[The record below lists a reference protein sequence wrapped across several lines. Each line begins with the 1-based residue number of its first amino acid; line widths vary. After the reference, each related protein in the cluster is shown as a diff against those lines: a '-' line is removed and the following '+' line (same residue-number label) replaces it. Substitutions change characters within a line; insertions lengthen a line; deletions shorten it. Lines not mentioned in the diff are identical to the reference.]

1 MRTLDRRLPQ
11 AEALLEEYARTR
23 APALRDEIVEG
34 FLYIAEIIA
43 RRFSGRGVEYDDLY
57 QVAAL
62 ALVKGVDRF
71 DVSKGIKFASFI
83 TPTMVGEVKN
93 YFRDRS
99 RAIRMPRRGAQLARE
114 IREEK
119 ARLEQRLGRSP
130 RVDELAETMN
140 LTEDAVLEGLELG
153 NALSPV
159 SLDAPAA
166 DEDGE
171 GTLGQMLGF
180 EDPGFAD
187 FEQSD
192 MLARAMEALD
202 DRQRQIIRGRFFEG
216 LSQRDLARRMGVS
229 QMTVSRI
236 ERQALSILR
245 ERMTGQE

>member
-23 APALRDEIVEG
+23 APALRDEIAER
-34 FLYIAEIIA
+34 FLYVAEIIA
-43 RRFSGRGVEYDDLY
+43 RRFSGRGVDYDDLY

-62 ALVKGVDRF
+62 ALVKGIDRF
-71 DVSKGIKFASFI
+71 DASKGIKFVSFI

-99 RAIRMPRRGAQLARE
+99 RVIRMPRRSAQLARE
-114 IREEK
+114 IREET
-119 ARLEQRLGRSP
+119 ARLEQSLGRSP
-130 RVDELAETMN
+130 RVDELAEAMK
-140 LTEDAVLEGLELG
+140 LSEDAVLEGLELG

-159 SLDAPAA
+159 SLDAQTA
-166 DEDGE
+166 DEEGE
-171 GTLGQMLGF
+171 GSLGQMMGF
-180 EDPGFAD
+180 EDPGFSG

-192 MLARAMEALD
+192 MLARAMEALSI
-202 DRQRQIIRGRFFEG
+202 RQREVIRGRFFDG
-216 LSQRDLARRMGVS
+216 LSQRDLARRMGIS

-245 ERMTGQE
+245 ERIVG